1 MKVTVKLYG
10 TLQKLHPGYR
20 HAEGIAVD
28 APDGTTITE
37 LFSLLNL
44 PLDQH
49 LSVIMDGR
57 AQKAEAKVSDGACLN
72 IFQPMHGG

>member
-10 TLQKLHPGYR
+10 TLQRLHPGYR
-20 HAEGIAVD
+20 HSEGITADV
-28 APDGTTITE
+28 PDGTTVAE

-49 LSVIMDGR
+49 VSVIMDGR
-57 AQKAEAKVSDGACLN
+57 ARKAEAKVSDGACLN
-72 IFQPMHGG
+72 IFQAMHGG